1 MRIAILGSTSQI
13 AKDLVR
19 SFAAQGSHELV
30 LYSRRP
36 EVVSRWLSSI
46 GSAVHYE
53 VVDFAEFDADERFD
67 AVINFVGVGDPAQA
81 AVLGTT
87 IFDFTKKYDDLAL
100 DYVRRYPG
108 CRYIFLSSGA
118 AYGASF
124 DAPVDENTKAV
135 IAINHLQQ
143 QDWYGVAKLYAECR
157 HRALA
162 PLPIVDLRIFNYF
175 SHTQDLEARFLITD
189 ILRAIRDETV
199 LKTSAENIFRDFL
212 HPSDFYQLV
221 TAILTSPATNT
232 ALDCFTKAP
241 IDKISLLGILKIK
254 FGLKYEIVQSKVGLN
269 TTGTK
274 PHYYSLNKRAE
285 DYGYRPMLN
294 SLDGILNETN
304 IIVNQLGNE
313 NKSSF
318 AWEPINYVENSP
330 RNLDR

>member
-19 SFAAQGSHELV
+19 SFVAQGRHEMV
-30 LYSRRP
+30 LYARRP
-36 EVVSRWLSSI
+36 EVAARWLSSI
-46 GSAVHYE
+46 SSAVQYG
-53 VVDFAEFDADERFD
+53 VADFAAFGADERFD

-81 AVLGTT
+81 AVMGAT
-87 IFDFTKKYDDLAL
+87 IFDFTQKYDDLAL
-100 DYVRRYPG
+100 DYVRQHPS

-124 DAPVDENTKAV
+124 DVPVDENTKAV
-135 IAINHLQQ
+135 ISINHLKP
-143 QDWYGVAKLYAECR
+143 QDWYGLAKLHAECR

-162 PLPIVDLRIFNYF
+162 SLPIVDIRIFNYF

-212 HPSDFYQLV
+212 HPSDFFQLV
-221 TAILTSPATNT
+221 TAILTSQATNT

-241 IDKISLLGILKIK
+241 IDKISLLGILKTK
-254 FGLKYEIVQSKVGLN
+254 FGLKYEVLQSRVGLN

-285 DYGYRPMLN
+285 DFGYRPMLN

-304 IIVNQLGNE
+304 LIVNKLR
-313 NKSSF
+313 
-318 AWEPINYVENSP
+318 I
-330 RNLDR
+330 